1 MNTPAEASS
10 LPPLPE
16 LSATRIDEIEDALFR
31 DIARTRVQD
40 KARSA
45 RRGRVWMAGG
55 AAAAVIA
62 VAAIIAP
69 NVGTIVSGDSSG
81 GFAGATNES
90 ASVREGDLGGVTMTD
105 AATDAGLESAVAPA
119 EESGTREI
127 IASGSATVVV
137 DDLAVAARTIGNSA
151 VARGGYVES
160 MSLGTSGGVQPYIEG
175 QGITYDEY
183 ASITY
188 PYPSSPDGAWVTVR
202 VPSSDLNSMMEE
214 LSDLGEV
221 TTSSINRQDV
231 TEQTV
236 DLRARIEAS
245 QASVDR
251 LTELLGQSASVAD
264 LIAAESALAER
275 QATLESYQQQLESLE
290 GLVEM
295 SSLSVSLTPVVE
307 PVTADPAGFG
317 DGLAAGWNGLV
328 ATLNG
333 IVVALGFLI
342 PWLVIIGLA
351 ALIVWAIVR
360 TVRARR
366 ASSREMALAPR
377 RDAEERVDSDRTN

>member
-1 MNTPAEASS
+1 MNTPAEASA

-31 DIARTRVQD
+31 DIARTRAQE

-69 NVGTIVSGDSSG
+69 NVGTIVAGDSSG

-90 ASVREGDLGGVTMTD
+90 APVREGDLGGVTMTD
-105 AATDAGLESAVAPA
+105 AATGARLESAVAPA
-119 EESGTREI
+119 EESGAREI
-127 IASGSATVVV
+127 IANGSATVVV

-160 MSLGTSGGVQPYIEG
+160 MSLGTSGGILPSDQG
-175 QGITYDEY
+175 QGIAYDEY
-183 ASITY
+183 SSTTY
-188 PYPSSPDGAWVTVR
+188 PYPYSPDGAWVTVR
-202 VPSSDLNSMMEE
+202 VPSDELNSMMEE

-231 TEQTV
+231 TEQAV

-307 PVTADPAGFG
+307 PVTADPAGFA

-333 IVVALGFLI
+333 IVVALGFMI
-342 PWLVIIGLA
+342 PWLAIIGVA
-351 ALIVWAIVR
+351 ALIVWAVVRAVR
-360 TVRARR
+360 TRKASARAT
-366 ASSREMALAPR
+366 ALAPR
-377 RDAEERVDSDRTN
+377 QDAEERVDNERSS